1 MLLVEVNHRAK
12 NSLAIAASLLGLQGR
27 RQADPSVKALFQET
41 QERLSALSR
50 VHDLLSKSEN
60 AQRVDLARYLGDL
73 CEAMNP
79 GSGSDNRISLQAKAQ
94 RGIMINADTA
104 IPLGIV
110 ITELITNSLKY
121 AFPSSRSGTIVAQ
134 AEQTELAMI
143 KLTVIDDGVGF
154 SEMRE
159 GSLGLGLVRS
169 LVRQIGG
176 SIDIRG
182 ESGVAVTIMFLAS

>member
-1 MLLVEVNHRAK
+1 
-12 NSLAIAASLLGLQGR
+12 
-27 RQADPSVKALFQET
+27 
-41 QERLSALSR
+41 
-50 VHDLLSKSEN
+50 
-60 AQRVDLARYLGDL
+60 
-73 CEAMNP
+73 
-79 GSGSDNRISLQAKAQ
+79 
-94 RGIMINADTA
+94 
-104 IPLGIV
+104 
-110 ITELITNSLKY
+110 
-121 AFPSSRSGTIVAQ
+121 
-134 AEQTELAMI
+134 MI